1 MCYTTQIV
9 RSCGHRGSSSFSCPK
24 GFTLREC
31 PSQYIKQVCNVKECV
46 PCQLSR
52 QTVRVEEVF
61 EMRDVDELSRMFWRK
76 IRTTELVREKS

>member
-31 PSQYIKQVCNVKECV
+31 PSKYVKQVNNFKECLS
-46 PCQLSR
+46 CQLSR
-52 QTVRVEEVF
+52 QTVRVEEIL
-61 EMRDVDELSRMFWRK
+61 EERDVDELTRMFWRK
-76 IRTTELVREKS
+76 IRTTELAGEES